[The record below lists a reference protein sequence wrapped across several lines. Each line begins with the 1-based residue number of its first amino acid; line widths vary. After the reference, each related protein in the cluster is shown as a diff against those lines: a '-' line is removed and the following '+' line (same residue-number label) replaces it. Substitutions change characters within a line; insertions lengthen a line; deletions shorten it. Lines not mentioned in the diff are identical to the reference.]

1 MAMHFDNL
9 PMPFART
16 PSSTSTSPSQ
26 FVKGFTLIELM
37 IAVAIIG
44 ILMAVA
50 LPSYR
55 DYMYRSRRSDAI
67 NALSQITQAQERWRA
82 NRSAY
87 ASSFSDLGLSFPNN
101 LTTAGHYSLSLV
113 GIGVGAAANFDSG
126 YTVTATT
133 ASGSP
138 QSNDL
143 KCATLSVQV
152 RGGQLYYLATD
163 SSGVSS
169 SQCWPK

>member
-1 MAMHFDNL
+1 MHFDNPAMSSTAISSL
-9 PMPFART
+9 GPART
-16 PSSTSTSPSQ
+16 PRS
-26 FVKGFTLIELM
+26 VKGFTLIELM
-37 IAVAIIG
+37 ITVAIVG

-55 DYMYRSRRSDAI
+55 DYMNRSRRSDAI
-67 NALSQITQAQERWRA
+67 NALSQVTQAQERWRA

-87 ASSFSDLGLSFPNN
+87 ASSFSDLGLNFPSN
-101 LTTAGHYSLSLV
+101 LTTAGHYTLSLV
-113 GIGVGAAANFDSG
+113 GVGTAPNVNFDSG

-152 RGGQLYYLATD
+152 RGGQLYYLASD
-163 SSGVSS
+163 SSGVSN